1 MSSFAG
7 VSFKVILED
16 EAFYPAPVR
25 DSDRIPHYRAD
36 IFIPNETA
44 YRGLQDRVTA
54 ATFKVASASFAVSTT
69 VDSGYGAGT
78 LIVPSYMGI
87 PKSYTAVLVNLE
99 ARGTAWYSSGFFRAS
114 ADWVITSD
122 ISP

>member
-7 VSFKVILED
+7 VTFKVILED

-25 DSDRIPHYRAD
+25 DSDRIPHYRAS

-44 YRGLQDRVTA
+44 YKGLQDRVTT
-54 ATFKVASASFAVSTT
+54 ATFKVASASLAVNATIEA
-69 VDSGYGAGT
+69 GYGEGT
-78 LIVPSYMGI
+78 LIVPSYMGAS
-87 PKSYTAVLVNLE
+87 KSYTAILISLD
-99 ARGTAWYSSGFFRAS
+99 ARGTAWYNSGFFRAT
-114 ADWVITSD
+114 AEWVILSD